1 MIFFDSQEFL
11 KNCQNGRLLA
21 LDVGRVRIGVA
32 ITDDSRKF
40 SLPSDTIHRQGNK
53 KDFPLIK
60 KIIEEK
66 KIKGI
71 IVGLPIS
78 FKEKDTESSIFIKK
92 FTENLAKEINLP
104 ICFQDERLTSFEAE
118 DLMLDMI
125 GSNKTKKVVDKISA
139 SYILEDF
146 LNNIK

>member
-1 MIFFDSQEFL
+1 MIFFDPQEFL

-32 ITDDSRKF
+32 TTDDARKF
-40 SLPSDTIHRQGNK
+40 SLPSDTINRQGNK
-53 KDFPLIK
+53 KDFPIIK

-78 FKEKDTESSIFIKK
+78 FEHRIINFYQKIYRKFSERNK
-92 FTENLAKEINLP
+92 FTNL
-104 ICFQDERLTSFEAE
+104 FSRR
-118 DLMLDMI
+118 
-125 GSNKTKKVVDKISA
+125 KVN
-139 SYILEDF
+139 IL
-146 LNNIK
+146 

>member
-1 MIFFDSQEFL
+1 MIFFEPQEFL

-32 ITDDSRKF
+32 TTDDARKF

-53 KDFPLIK
+53 KDFPVIK

-78 FKEKDTESSIFIKK
+78 FEEKDTESSIFIKK

-125 GSNKTKKVVDKISA
+125 GSNRTKKVVDKISA